1 MEKQPHIQLDE
12 QIAVTKAV
20 IVGDPARVDKFKPS
34 LEGARDLAYNREF
47 KSICGVY
54 AGQKVLVLS
63 SGVGAPSAGIAVEEL
78 FNIGVRQIIR
88 VGSAGAMQKD
98 IDLGRLIIGIGAVR
112 DDGLSKKYVDIAFP
126 AVPSPELLSAAKQLA
141 PDAVYGVVRSH
152 DGFYMDDN
160 AETEAYWSSKGV
172 VGADMESGIL
182 FTLGLL
188 RGIKTLSIL
197 NNVVLY
203 QEDLSAGV
211 NALVGGDDKVA
222 KGEIASIEL
231 ALKVLARVK

>member
-1 MEKQPHIQLDE
+1 MEKQPHIQLSAE
-12 QIAVTKAV
+12 AAVTKAV
-20 IVGDPARVDKFKPS
+20 IVGDPARVGKFKPF
-34 LEGARDLAYNREF
+34 LEGAEDLAYNREF
-47 KSICGVY
+47 KSIVGVY
-54 AGQKVLVLS
+54 AGQKILVLS

-78 FNIGVRQIIR
+78 YNIGVRKIIR
-88 VGSAGAMQKD
+88 VGSAGAMQKG
-98 IDLGRLIIGIGAVR
+98 IGLGRLIIGIGAVR
-112 DDGLSKKYVDIAFP
+112 DDGLSKKYVAVEFP
-126 AVPSPELLSAAKQLA
+126 AVPSPELLSRAKQLA
-141 PDAVYGVVRSH
+141 PGAVYGVIRSH

-160 AETEAYWSSKGV
+160 EKTEAYWSSKGV

-188 RGIKTLSIL
+188 RGIETLSIL

-231 ALKVLARVK
+231 ALKILSHVK